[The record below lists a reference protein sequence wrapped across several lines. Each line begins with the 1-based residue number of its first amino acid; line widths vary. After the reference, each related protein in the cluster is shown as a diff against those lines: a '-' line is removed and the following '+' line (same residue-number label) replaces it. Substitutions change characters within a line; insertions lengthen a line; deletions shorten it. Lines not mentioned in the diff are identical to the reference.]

1 MAVTAWAGQGAAT
14 FAFASTQHE
23 SSITGFREILGST
36 GGEQI
41 QVADGTVLQ
50 TVTKNTVVA
59 VEVDCVPSLAAAD
72 LWRYLR
78 ETTSTTGTITIGLTS
93 SLTESATN
101 PEHVYTVTGW
111 ARPGLDFSAGQTKP
125 MTAIFTVTGNPT
137 VDVT

>member
-23 SSITGFREILGST
+23 SSITGFREVLAT
-36 GGEQI
+36 QGGQSLEL
-41 QVADGTVLQ
+41 ADGTIIQ
-50 TVTKNTVVA
+50 TVTKATVVA

-78 ETTSTTGTITIGLTS
+78 ETTSTTGTITIGLTA

-111 ARPGLDFSAGQTKP
+111 ARPALDYTAGQTKP
-125 MTAIFTVTGNPT
+125 MTARFTVTGNPT

>member
-14 FAFASTQHE
+14 FAFAATQHE
-23 SSITGFREILGST
+23 SSITGFREITQTT
-36 GGEQI
+36 GGQSLEL
-41 QVADGTVLQ
+41 ADGTVIQ
-50 TVTKNTVVA
+50 TVTKATVVA
-59 VEVDCVPSLAAAD
+59 IEVDCVPSLAAAD

-111 ARPGLDFSAGQTKP
+111 SRPGLSYRAGSTETQT
-125 MTAIFTVTGNPT
+125 ARFTVTGNPT